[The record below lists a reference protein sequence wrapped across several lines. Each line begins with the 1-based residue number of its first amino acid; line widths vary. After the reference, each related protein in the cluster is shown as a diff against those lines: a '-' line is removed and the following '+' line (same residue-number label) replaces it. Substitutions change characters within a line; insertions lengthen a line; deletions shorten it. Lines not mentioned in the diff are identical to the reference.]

1 MANCKENCIHYK
13 VCMYGDLTE
22 YKTEQ
27 ILKDDCDDFMPKDVV
42 PKSEVEA
49 LKHQL
54 EMIIDEG
61 EYWEGKFS
69 VAQSTIEKIFE
80 EMEKS
85 VASKLPM
92 QVRPAGNYDD
102 FIDGFR
108 DGKTDALIEV
118 LVLIAQLKKKY
129 IESEIPLTN
138 TEWKFAEK
146 ISCEQPDLSDVKF
159 VDEDGNITHPLQ
171 NDWNEKPPYEE
182 SEDTK

>member
-1 MANCKENCIHYK
+1 MARYIDADKLIEFVKEHTPTINGETTMECVQRAIRNAP
-13 VCMYGDLTE
+13 TA
-22 YKTEQ
+22 
-27 ILKDDCDDFMPKDVV
+27 DVV

-69 VAQSTIEKIFE
+69 VAQSAIENIFE
-80 EMEKS
+80 EMKKS

-102 FIDGFR
+102 FTDGFR

-118 LVLIAQLKKKY
+118 LVLIAKLKKKY
-129 IESEIPLTN
+129 T
-138 TEWKFAEK
+138 
-146 ISCEQPDLSDVKF
+146 
-159 VDEDGNITHPLQ
+159 
-171 NDWNEKPPYEE
+171 E
-182 SEDTK
+182 SEDKG